1 MDTNIP
7 ENQETEIVL
16 SNEEIEKIIMQAEN
30 EAWVNE
36 HVDRDFL
43 LGQVIHKDNPLFI
56 KVDNEHTERNIYL
69 IHSVY
74 EAYQKMYEA
83 ALADS
88 VCLIITSGHRTFME
102 QLCEWELRWNNPRTE
117 IEFEND
123 TEKARYILQY
133 RSMPGTTRHHWGTD
147 IDLNSFELAYYETEE
162 GKKVYRWLKEH
173 ANTYGFYQPYTAKD
187 ENRRTGYQEEKWHW
201 SYKPLARLIL
211 FKYLELISIEDITGF
226 KGDTAVRK
234 LPVIDEWVCGVDPE
248 IIRED

>member
-123 TEKARYILQY
+123 TEKRDISCNIALCPVRHVIIGVRIL
-133 RSMPGTTRHHWGTD
+133 T
-147 IDLNSFELAYYETEE
+147 
-162 GKKVYRWLKEH
+162 
-173 ANTYGFYQPYTAKD
+173 
-187 ENRRTGYQEEKWHW
+187 
-201 SYKPLARLIL
+201 
-211 FKYLELISIEDITGF
+211 
-226 KGDTAVRK
+226 
-234 LPVIDEWVCGVDPE
+234 
-248 IIRED
+248 